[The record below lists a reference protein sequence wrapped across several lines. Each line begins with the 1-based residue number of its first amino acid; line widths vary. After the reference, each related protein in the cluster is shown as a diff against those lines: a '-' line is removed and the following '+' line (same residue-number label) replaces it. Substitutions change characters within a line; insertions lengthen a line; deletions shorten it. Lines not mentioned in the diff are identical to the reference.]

1 MSFPSTPKSKLR
13 KSAVALE
20 GDFDYKNYEI
30 PPKVIYNLMTQR
42 PKSSHLT
49 RPVTRLKTSSKPK
62 ESRLGPGTYNPVY
75 IKDSSSFQFSRV
87 ERFSNSVV
95 DASFILQKN
104 NSKVVKQP
112 KSIDYT
118 YKTGKLFEID
128 KKRLKSNFRAELA
141 KEVKNQIY
149 QSKVES
155 QANATREKFR
165 KLDFRLR
172 LSVKIN

>member
-1 MSFPSTPKSKLR
+1 MSFPSTPKSRPR
-13 KSAVALE
+13 KSAVALQ

-49 RPVTRLKTSSKPK
+49 RPVTRFKTSSKPK
-62 ESRLGPGTYNPVY
+62 ESRVGPGTYNPVHT
-75 IKDSSSFQFSRV
+75 KDSNSFQFSRV

-95 DASFILQKN
+95 DASFILKKN
-104 NSKVVKQP
+104 NSKVAKQP
-112 KSIDYT
+112 KSIDYLN
-118 YKTGKLFEID
+118 KTGKIFETD
-128 KKRLKSNFRAELA
+128 KKRLKFNFRAELA

-149 QSKVES
+149 QSKVET
-155 QANATREKFR
+155 QAKATREKFR

-172 LSVKIN
+172 LSVRIN